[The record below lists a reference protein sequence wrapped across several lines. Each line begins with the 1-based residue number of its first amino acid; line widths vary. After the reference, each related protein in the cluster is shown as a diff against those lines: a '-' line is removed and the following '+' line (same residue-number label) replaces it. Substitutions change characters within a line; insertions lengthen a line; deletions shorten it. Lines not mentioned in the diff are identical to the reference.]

1 MTHFVE
7 AEPLTYISRYEG
19 DDINNY
25 IESLNNS
32 INPITIASIDEAIE
46 YSLEL

>member
-1 MTHFVE
+1 MQYFIE

-25 IESLNNS
+25 IK
-32 INPITIASIDEAIE
+32 
-46 YSLEL
+46 SLEDTTSIIPSTDGTLKYLFEF